1 MQPEKIYQEL
11 CDLAEKLGVSVS
23 EQSFRGSG
31 FAVKSGFCRIKGAM
45 HCIIDKHIALK
56 EKIAVLAQA
65 LYDLPHENL
74 FVVPAVRDVIL
85 KFGKQQGE
93 TGTGQTDT

>member
-11 CDLAEKLGVSVS
+11 IDLAEKLGVTVS

-31 FAVKSGFCRIKGAM
+31 FAVKSSFCIIKGDK

-56 EKIAVLAQA
+56 KKIAVLAQA
-65 LYDLPHENL
+65 LYGLPHENL

-85 KFGKQQGE
+85 KSGQKQQG
-93 TGTGQTDT
+93 DVLRK